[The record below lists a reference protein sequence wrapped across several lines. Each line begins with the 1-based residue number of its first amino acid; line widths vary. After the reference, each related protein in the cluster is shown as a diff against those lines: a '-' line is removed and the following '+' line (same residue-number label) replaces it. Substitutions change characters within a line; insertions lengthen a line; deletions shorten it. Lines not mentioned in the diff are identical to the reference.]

1 MIELLSDRINDI
13 IALCKKHKVIAIS
26 VFGSAARNTMTEESD
41 IDFLVHFS
49 EDIDVLDYADNYFA
63 FLEGLEQ
70 ITGRKIDLL
79 SVNSLR
85 NPVLKEEINRS
96 KIDLYAA

>member
-1 MIELLSDRINDI
+1 MVELISNRIDEI
-13 IALCKKHKVIAIS
+13 ISLCKKHKVKAIS
-26 VFGSAARNTMTEESD
+26 VFGSAARNSMTATSD
-41 IDFLVHFS
+41 IDFLVQFS
-49 EDIDVLDYADNYFA
+49 DDIDVLDYADNYFS

-85 NPVLKEEINRS
+85 NPVLKQEINRS

>member
-1 MIELLSDRINDI
+1 MVDVLLNNIDQIKS
-13 IALCKKHKVIAIS
+13 LCVTHKVISIA
-26 VFGSAARNTMTEESD
+26 VFGSAARNTMTSESD

-49 EDIDVLDYADNYFA
+49 PDIDVLDYADNYFS
-63 FLEGLEQ
+63 FLEGLEK

-79 SVNSLR
+79 SVNSLK
-85 NPVLKEEINRS
+85 NPVLLEEINRS

>member
-1 MIELLSDRINDI
+1 MIELLSNRINDI

-26 VFGSAARNTMTEESD
+26 VFGSAARNTMTAESD

>member
-1 MIELLSDRINDI
+1 MIELLSNSMNDI
-13 IALCKKHKVIAIS
+13 IALCEKHKVKAIS
-26 VFGSAARNTMTEESD
+26 VFGSAARNTMTSDSD

-49 EDIDVLDYADNYFA
+49 KDIDVLDYADNYFS